1 MLDVVLAQPALRD
14 AVYVGKSPIVK
25 AFFENLRSTCADVSL
40 LHVAQTGSRL
50 IPGTFVQICYG
61 VSTLL
66 DERLRLGIPLECVR
80 PVAHYQ
86 CIPFRVPK
94 VYPQKK
100 GKKEALEFACVTPIY
115 TCDAGASNCLMAR
128 ELEAA
133 LHALVRVEVN
143 ISLRLRAES
152 SCLHAVDA
160 TSARWRRG
168 ACPSLVDF
176 VHRR

>member
-1 MLDVVLAQPALRD
+1 MLDVVLARPALRD

-100 GKKEALEFACVTPIY
+100 GK
-115 TCDAGASNCLMAR
+115 
-128 ELEAA
+128 
-133 LHALVRVEVN
+133 
-143 ISLRLRAES
+143 
-152 SCLHAVDA
+152 
-160 TSARWRRG
+160 
-168 ACPSLVDF
+168 
-176 VHRR
+176 